1 MLFNSNTSPPVF
13 VEMTVT
19 MLLTVQMLVYEL
31 KLFTALDLDSFDV
44 PSEFYTARR

>member
-1 MLFNSNTSPPVF
+1 MLFNSNTSLTVF

-31 KLFTALDLDSFDV
+31 KLLIALD
-44 PSEFYTARR
+44 